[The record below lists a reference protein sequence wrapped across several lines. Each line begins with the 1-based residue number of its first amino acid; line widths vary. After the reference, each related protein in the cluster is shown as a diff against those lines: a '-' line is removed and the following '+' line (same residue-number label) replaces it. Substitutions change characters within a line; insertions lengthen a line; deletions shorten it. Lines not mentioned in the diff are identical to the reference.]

1 MVSLRQLR
9 CFIAVYEER
18 SFTAAAERE
27 AATQSGVSQHVRQL
41 EGELGAPLF
50 ERLGRDVRPT
60 PTGDRYYDECI
71 GILRRLDAATRE
83 ASVKASERVG
93 RIRVG
98 LMPSF
103 TRCAL
108 APALLRFT
116 EEAPKVEVQ
125 IVEAYSAVLTERV
138 RAGELDFAVV
148 PAFEGATG
156 LTLTHLT
163 RDRELLVSR
172 AGKVRKNHLRPVRLK
187 DIAPLKIVVP
197 GTANTRRRTIETYFA
212 VNKIEV
218 ARRMELDAMFGTLDF
233 VGRSDWVAILPSV
246 ILVNDRAGT
255 RFEIRPIAQPP
266 LHSDFVLIEPARQEM
281 SEGARLFADMLA
293 AETRRI
299 GKLWDESIAAAR

>member
-9 CFIAVYEER
+9 CFVAVYEER

-41 EGELGAPLF
+41 ESELGAPLF

-60 PTGDRYYDECI
+60 PTCDRYYEECI
-71 GILRRLDAATRE
+71 AILRRLDTATRA
-83 ASVKASERVG
+83 ASVKAAERVG
-93 RIRVG
+93 RIRIG

-108 APALLRFT
+108 APVLHRFT
-116 EEAPKVEVQ
+116 DEAPKVEVQ
-125 IVEAYSAVLTERV
+125 IVEAYSAVLTDQV

-172 AGKVRKNHLRPVRLK
+172 AHKGRKNHLRPLRLK
-187 DIAPLKIVVP
+187 DLGPLTIVLP
-197 GTANTRRRTIETYFA
+197 GAANTRRRTIETYLA
-212 VNKIEV
+212 VNKIAV
-218 ARRMELDAMFGTLDF
+218 ARRIELDAMFGTLDF

-246 ILVNDRAGT
+246 LLVNDRAGA
-255 RFEIRPIAQPP
+255 RFEIRPIAHPS
-266 LHSDFVLIEPARQEM
+266 LYSEFVLIEASRQEM
-281 SEGARLFADMLA
+281 SDGARLFADMLA
-293 AETRRI
+293 EETKRI
-299 GKLWDESIAAAR
+299 GRLWDESIAAAR